1 MTDPKDA
8 SPTIDFGY
16 EQVPIEDKA
25 RRVGDVF
32 RSVAPK
38 YDVMNDLMSLGTH
51 RILKRMTIELSG
63 VRPGHRVLD
72 LAGGTGDL
80 ALLFAPRVSRE
91 GQVVISDINPAMLE
105 LGRDRLLDAGHAN
118 TEAVIADAEKLPF
131 ESSCFDCVTIAFGL
145 RNVTRKD
152 AALAEMC
159 RVLKPGGRLLVLEFS
174 KPRNPLLSRAYDAFA
189 ATWPLMGKLIADDAD
204 SYRYLNESIRMHPP
218 QEELASMMEGAGFD
232 AVRFHDLL
240 GGIVAI
246 HRGIAP

>member
-8 SPTIDFGY
+8 SRTVDFGY
-16 EQVPIEDKA
+16 EQVPIEDKV

-38 YDVMNDLMSLGTH
+38 YDVMNDLVAGH
-51 RILKRMTIELSG
+51 
-63 VRPGHRVLD
+63 PPHPQAHGHRACPACALVIALD

-80 ALLFAPRVSRE
+80 SPCSRRAWAETVRSSSPTSIPRCSNSAA
-91 GQVVISDINPAMLE
+91 IACSTPA
-105 LGRDRLLDAGHAN
+105 AN
-118 TEAVIADAEKLPF
+118 TEAVIADAEQLPF
-131 ESSCFDCVTIAFGL
+131 ESNSFDCVTIAFGL

-152 AALAEMC
+152 VALAEMC
-159 RVLKPGGRLLVLEFS
+159 RVLHPGGRLLVLEFS

-189 ATWPLMGKLIADDAD
+189 ATWPMMGKLIADDAD

-218 QEELASMMEGAGFD
+218 QEELASMMEQAGFD